1 MTDKVNIRELVLGVL
16 LAVTRDGEYSHI
28 ALKNTLDK
36 YQYLAKQERSFLTRV
51 CQGTLE
57 NMIWIDYCIEQ
68 FSTVKVNKMKPV
80 IRTILRSSVYELKFM
95 DSVPESATVNE
106 AVKLAEK
113 KGFRNLKGFVN
124 GVLRNISRNLSK
136 VKLPDP
142 ATDVRKYLSVRYSM
156 PEWIVEELQEQYG
169 TEQTEQILAAFLTD
183 MPTGIRF
190 NPARISRE
198 ELVRRLTEEGVLVRE
213 IPGLSCGLYL
223 SGYDHLESLT
233 CFRQGLF
240 YVQDISS
247 MQVALNA
254 EVKAGDHVLDV
265 CAAPGG
271 KSIHMA
277 ELLDGTGM
285 VEARD
290 LTPGKVALIRE
301 NIERCGLANIRAVQA
316 DARQLCREDEEAA
329 DIVIADLPCSGLGV
343 IGRKA
348 DIKYKTTPQKQRE
361 LVLLQR
367 EILNVVSRYV
377 KCGGTLMYSTCTIN
391 RAENE
396 ENVRWFLQEH
406 AEFSLEK
413 EELLLPKA
421 GCQDGFY
428 YARIRKKKPGTGKT
442 ETGTGKNKTRLTHSE
457 GGA

>member
-1 MTDKVNIRELVLGVL
+1 MKDKVNIRELALGVL

-36 YQYLAKQERSFLTRV
+36 YQYLEKQERSFLTRV

-80 IRTILRSSVYELKFM
+80 IRTILRSSVYELQFM
-95 DSVPESATVNE
+95 DSVPGSATVNE

-124 GVLRNISRNLSK
+124 GVLRNISRNLNDI
-136 VKLPDP
+136 KLPEP
-142 ATDVRKYLSVRYSM
+142 AADIRKYLSVRYSM
-156 PEWIVEELQEQYG
+156 PEWLVEELSEQYG

-183 MPTGIRF
+183 MPTAIRF
-190 NPARISRE
+190 NPARISCE

-213 IPGLSCGLYL
+213 IPGLSCGLFL
-223 SGYDHLESLT
+223 SGYDHLESLA

-247 MQVALNA
+247 MQVALNSD
-254 EVKAGDHVLDV
+254 VKKGAHVLDI

-301 NIERCGLANIRAVQA
+301 NIKRCGLVNIRAVQA
-316 DARQLCREDEEAA
+316 DARLLRKEDEETA
-329 DIVIADLPCSGLGV
+329 DIVLADLPCSGLGV
-343 IGRKA
+343 IARKA
-348 DIKYKTTPQKQRE
+348 DIKYKTTPQKQAE

-367 EILNVVSRYV
+367 EILDVVSRYV
-377 KCGGTLMYSTCTIN
+377 KPGGALMYSTCTIN

-396 ENVRWFLQEH
+396 ENVRWFLQGH

-413 EELLLPKA
+413 EELMLPEA
-421 GCQDGFY
+421 GHQDGFY
-428 YARIRKKKPGTGKT
+428 YARIRKKK
-442 ETGTGKNKTRLTHSE
+442 L
-457 GGA
+457 